1 MKIHL
6 YGRFKIDAL
15 GPSQKRCTKE
25 VFLGGFEDVHKTF
38 LLNCK
43 DKRQQATHLVSR
55 IEYNTAVM
63 CFVFCLK
70 LTSLG
75 RPKDVTMQ
83 TSL

>member
-15 GPSQKRCTKE
+15 RSSQKRRTKE

-43 DKRQQATHLVSR
+43 DKRKQATHLVSR
-55 IEYNTAVM
+55 IEYNTTVM

-75 RPKDVTMQ
+75 RPKDVTMK